1 MIDRT
6 ADAHWE
12 GTLKEGKGRIKLGS
26 GALEGPYAFGT
37 RFENAAGTN
46 PEELL
51 GAAHAACFTMALGH
65 QLSVAG
71 HPPASLDTT
80 ATVHLD
86 KVGEGFSITGVDLVT
101 RGKVPGADDA
111 LFQKLAKEMSE
122 KCIVSR
128 ALSVPIKLQAT
139 LIA

>member
-1 MIDRT
+1 MINRT

-12 GTLKEGKGRIKLGS
+12 GTLKDGKGSIKLGS
-26 GALEGPYAFGT
+26 GAFEGPYAFGT
-37 RFENAAGTN
+37 RFESAPGTN

-65 QLSVAG
+65 QLSQAG

-86 KVGEGFSITGVDLVT
+86 KGGEGFSVTGVDLVT
-101 RGKVPGADDA
+101 RGKVPGADEA
-111 LFQKLAKEMSE
+111 LFRKLAEE
-122 KCIVSR
+122 AGQKCIISR
-128 ALSVPIKLQAT
+128 ALSVPITVEAT
-139 LIA
+139 FIP

>member
-26 GALEGPYAFGT
+26 GAFEGPYAFGT

-86 KVGEGFSITGVDLVT
+86 KVGKGSASPASTW
-101 RGKVPGADDA
+101 
-111 LFQKLAKEMSE
+111 
-122 KCIVSR
+122 
-128 ALSVPIKLQAT
+128 
-139 LIA
+139 